1 MSPLSGT
8 AFLGRDRPE
17 ACAFLTVGRIAT
29 TWRCSARLIRERFYL
44 RPKIGFT
51 SVNGLTPTK
60 TVMRSGV
67 LNSNGLCASGFSTSG
82 PVRVALVEGGAV
94 SLVSA
99 VVGVFT
105 VVRGQSFAGHSLG
118 DLGTTGGS
126 GAL

>member
-44 RPKIGFT
+44 GPKIGFT
-51 SVNGLTPTK
+51 SVKGLTPTK

-67 LNSNGLCASGFSTSG
+67 LNSNGLCASGVVTARLHADLST
-82 PVRVALVEGGAV
+82 VADRKSTRLNSSHLGISYAV
-94 SLVSA
+94 
-99 VVGVFT
+99 F
-105 VVRGQSFAGHSLG
+105 
-118 DLGTTGGS
+118 
-126 GAL
+126 